1 MKDSNSIFP
10 LFDFNSLVD
19 INLSIVHMIRNE
31 FYSSKYFINLDDEYF
46 IKCLLTTMK
55 DRNVIKSIIQPK
67 YEDRCGE
74 SLYQDFLND
83 EHLESYFVEF
93 PLSNVFR
100 IASETGYIPAAI
112 LCTNEVQRRY
122 CIKHFPKGNIEYL
135 KPGTKININKQ
146 YDCYY
151 TSDIMDIVNKIDNP
165 KKIQFRI
172 LRFDY
177 NLEDKDGI
185 ELVNLE
191 IVKPYLAYNTF
202 SLVDP
207 YNDIVIPDRESEE
220 SSNETLIEYD

>member
-1 MKDSNSIFP
+1 MKDTNYIFP

-55 DRNVIKSIIQPK
+55 DRNVIKAIIQPK
-67 YEDRCGE
+67 YEDRCE
-74 SLYQDFLND
+74 YSLYDDFLND
-83 EHLESYFVEF
+83 EHLPLYFVEF
-93 PLSNVFR
+93 PLSKVFR
-100 IASETGYIPAAI
+100 IALETGYTPAAI
-112 LCTNEVQRRY
+112 LCTNDVQKKY
-122 CIKHFPKGNIEYL
+122 CAKHFPSGNIEYL
-135 KPGTKININKQ
+135 EPGTKININKK

-151 TSDIMDIVNKIDNP
+151 TSDIMDVVNKIDNP

-191 IVKPYLAYNTF
+191 IAKPYLGSNTF
-202 SLVDP
+202 CLVDP
-207 YNDIVIPDRESEE
+207 YTDIIIPDKEKEE
-220 SSNETLIEYD
+220 SLNGNAF